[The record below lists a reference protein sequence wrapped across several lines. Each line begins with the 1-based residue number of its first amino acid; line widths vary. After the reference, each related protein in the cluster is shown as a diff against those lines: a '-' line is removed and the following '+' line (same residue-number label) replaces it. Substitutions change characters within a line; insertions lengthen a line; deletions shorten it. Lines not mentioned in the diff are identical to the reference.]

1 MSQSTKKQGTSIV
14 LFPLWVFIFCLCL
27 NGCTVLNI
35 NSFHFGKLGKKEQG
49 QAVKYEICSGKNMP
63 ERLQKIIEERKKKPG
78 TFAYKN
84 SKYTYL
90 VVCYGEKSYSGY
102 SVRVEQCWKDKEQ
115 LYLETQLIG
124 PAAGEEV
131 VETLTYPFFVVGGQN
146 FCAGLSP
153 EKIIN
158 QPEAT
163 YTDNE
168 AEKTGRVCPHKI

>member
-1 MSQSTKKQGTSIV
+1 M
-14 LFPLWVFIFCLCL
+14 FIFCLCL

-102 SVRVEQCWKDKEQ
+102 SVGWSN
-115 LYLETQLIG
+115 
-124 PAAGEEV
+124 AG
-131 VETLTYPFFVVGGQN
+131 
-146 FCAGLSP
+146 
-153 EKIIN
+153 KI
-158 QPEAT
+158 
-163 YTDNE
+163 
-168 AEKTGRVCPHKI
+168 RSSFS

>member
-1 MSQSTKKQGTSIV
+1 MRY
-14 LFPLWVFIFCLCL
+14 
-27 NGCTVLNI
+27 
-35 NSFHFGKLGKKEQG
+35 
-49 QAVKYEICSGKNMP
+49 AVGRICRSDCR
-63 ERLQKIIEERKKKPG
+63 RLLERKKKPG

-131 VETLTYPFFVVGGQN
+131 VETLTYPFLVVR
-146 FCAGLSP
+146 C
-153 EKIIN
+153 
-158 QPEAT
+158 
-163 YTDNE
+163 
-168 AEKTGRVCPHKI
+168 GRTELLCRIES

>member
-1 MSQSTKKQGTSIV
+1 
-14 LFPLWVFIFCLCL
+14 
-27 NGCTVLNI
+27 
-35 NSFHFGKLGKKEQG
+35 
-49 QAVKYEICSGKNMP
+49 MP

-124 PAAGEEV
+124 PAAGEAVNE
-131 VETLTYPFFVVGGQN
+131 VETYPVIVLKMERREESVV
-146 FCAGLSP
+146 F
-153 EKIIN
+153 KM
-158 QPEAT
+158 
-163 YTDNE
+163 
-168 AEKTGRVCPHKI
+168 

>member
-1 MSQSTKKQGTSIV
+1 MVHSKPYTIMNLAKYSLDNTKVIYFFLAV
-14 LFPLWVFIFCLCL
+14 LLIGGVF
-27 NGCTVLNI
+27 
-35 NSFHFGKLGKKEQG
+35 SFGKLGKKEQG

-131 VETLTYPFFVVGGQN
+131 VETLTYPFLVVR
-146 FCAGLSP
+146 C
-153 EKIIN
+153 
-158 QPEAT
+158 
-163 YTDNE
+163 
-168 AEKTGRVCPHKI
+168 GRTELLCRIES